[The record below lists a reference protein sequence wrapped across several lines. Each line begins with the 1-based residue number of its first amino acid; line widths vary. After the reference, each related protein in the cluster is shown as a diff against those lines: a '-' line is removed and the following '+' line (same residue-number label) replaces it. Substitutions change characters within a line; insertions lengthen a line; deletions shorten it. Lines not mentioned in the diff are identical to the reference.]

1 MTEMRVE
8 LPYKNCGNVFSIFIR
23 EAAEHKGRITCPA
36 CDRMHEYSLADIS
49 RAAAWTH

>member
-1 MTEMRVE
+1 MSEMRVE
-8 LPYKNCGNVFSIFIR
+8 LPSKNCGNVFSIFIR